1 MNIRA
6 ALVKVLAGNSIAQLL
21 TGCLGLYLINVLSSD
36 MYATYTLY
44 QSLLFLVVGV
54 VVNPFNRIVILNDS
68 ISGDSN
74 FFIAQL
80 FLLTP
85 LLVFSWWYLSGD
97 EVLISLFLM
106 SSVAL
111 VFFEYEKSIAQKNLR
126 FTLFKRLVAGRA
138 VMFVT
143 LCLGLFLVADIGD
156 YNYVYV
162 VMLSGSIS
170 WVALA
175 IAGIKSRGTGSQWKV
190 DGKQLGLMAKLIKSS
205 SPIFLYFILSSILS
219 QMDFIFLRFLSDS
232 QQLSTYGASFQYYLF
247 LILVMNSL
255 KQVLLPMLSREKGL
269 SIVELTRQLSS
280 VYYLYVILV
289 VSLVVTSPYW
299 TFFVEGGKYQ
309 ESPLVFSILSISSIF
324 SMVLSPS
331 SEILQ
336 ANNKYKF
343 MLLVLVATCA
353 INAILNYV
361 LVTGYGAVGVSLATL
376 ISFVFLNSMF
386 AVKSMKSNVG

>member
-1 MNIRA
+1 
-6 ALVKVLAGNSIAQLL
+6 
-21 TGCLGLYLINVLSSD
+21 
-36 MYATYTLY
+36 
-44 QSLLFLVVGV
+44 
-54 VVNPFNRIVILNDS
+54 
-68 ISGDSN
+68 
-74 FFIAQL
+74 
-80 FLLTP
+80 
-85 LLVFSWWYLSGD
+85 
-97 EVLISLFLM
+97 M